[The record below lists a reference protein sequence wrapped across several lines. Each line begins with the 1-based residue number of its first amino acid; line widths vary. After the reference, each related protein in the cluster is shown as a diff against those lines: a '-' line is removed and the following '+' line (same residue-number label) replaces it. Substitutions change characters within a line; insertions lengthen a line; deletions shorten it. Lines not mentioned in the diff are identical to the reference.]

1 MPSMPRDQAT
11 LPAQP
16 LVAAPEQPA
25 PPLPPLPP
33 VPRVSPGKAAKP
45 ARPGLWS
52 RLGGKLRG
60 AFSRPPGYRNG
71 FIWFV
76 TGMLRDKRGLAGA
89 LAAAWFNL
97 PLAIFGGGAGLVVGA
112 IIGYFGGARIGGS
125 ATSWAAD
132 IPVFGTMMDS
142 ALLQG
147 GGILGLLAGAVIGAI
162 AGFAA
167 GLLLPWIGL
176 VSADPAVA
184 AGLFLG
190 QLVVAFLVGVLYT
203 VYQVGAEGAVFR
215 IAGYRQP
222 SRREK
227 ELILPIL
234 EDCAR
239 RLGLAKV
246 PPLLMDDD
254 RLPNAYAG
262 ARHIIVTRGFLDE
275 FNYDEE
281 PLAGVLCHELTHWR
295 NADPLSGMFVRGVA
309 LPLYLAYNVFTWLMN
324 FSSNGLVRVALLAAS
339 WPLMVCIRF
348 FVVPLQA
355 AGSRA
360 AEYRADQGAV
370 AAGHRQGI
378 RRVLARFRDSFDG
391 ARNGWEAAI
400 CHSHP
405 PNELRLEAVEEP
417 GATYP
422 LPDADGPAIPM
433 PVVVTGSVARD

>member
-1 MPSMPRDQAT
+1 MR
-11 LPAQP
+11 
-16 LVAAPEQPA
+16 E
-25 PPLPPLPP
+25 
-33 VPRVSPGKAAKP
+33 
-45 ARPGLWS
+45 
-52 RLGGKLRG
+52 KLRG

-112 IIGYFGGARIGGS
+112 IIGYVGGVGLGGR

-132 IPVFGTMMDS
+132 VPVFGTLVDS
-142 ALLQG
+142 ALMQS
-147 GGILGLLAGAVIGAI
+147 GGILGLIAGAVIGLI
-162 AGFAA
+162 AGFAT

-176 VSADPAVA
+176 ASADPALT

-203 VYQVGAEGAVFR
+203 VFQVAAEGWVFR
-215 IAGYRQP
+215 VAGYRQP
-222 SRREK
+222 SRRER
-227 ELILPIL
+227 ELILPVL

-262 ARHIIVTRGFLDE
+262 TRHIIVTRGFLDE
-275 FNYDEE
+275 FNYDKE

-295 NADPLSGMFVRGVA
+295 NADPLSGIFVRGVA
-309 LPLYLAYNVFTWLMN
+309 LPLYIAFNVFTWLMDY
-324 FSSNGLVRVALLAAS
+324 SRNGVVRVALLAAS

-348 FVVPLQA
+348 FLVPLQA

-400 CHSHP
+400 CASHP

-417 GATYP
+417 GAEYP